1 MSSSS
6 IASFAD
12 AYAYE
17 VVHSEAAMLV
27 TTKGEFLAELTEV
40 DLPTLRLRCG
50 RENLSRIFH
59 FSVPAKRV
67 LLYFLTGS
75 SQPAIYFDGR
85 ELSAGEIV
93 FCAPGT
99 THHDWTV
106 APCAWG
112 SISLTADDLAA
123 AGSAVL
129 GRDMDLASV
138 MNLVRPDPV
147 HSSRLM
153 KLHAAAERL
162 ARLKPNILA
171 RSEVARGLEQ
181 ALIYAMIK
189 SLSEGTSI
197 KTGRAVQHHAKI
209 IDRFE
214 TLLEVNRDRP
224 LYLAEIC
231 VATGVSERTLRVCC
245 HEYLGM
251 GPIEYLHLRRMHL
264 ARRAL
269 VHAEPT
275 SSTVTEIA
283 TGFGF
288 WELGRFSV
296 EYRALFGESPSTS
309 LRHWPDGPKGSNAPR
324 LGGRERSSSK
334 LEMQARETIAAST
347 YPRVTAS
354 RASRLARIV
363 ERPC

>member
-1 MSSSS
+1 VSSSS
-6 IASFAD
+6 IAGFAD

-17 VVHSEAAMLV
+17 AVHSEADIFV

-67 LLYFLTGS
+67 LLYFLSGS
-75 SQPAIYFDGR
+75 SQPAIYVDGR
-85 ELSAGEIV
+85 ELSAGEIMV
-93 FCAPGT
+93 CAPGT

-106 APCAWG
+106 APCGWG

-129 GRDMDLASV
+129 GRDLDLASV
-138 MNLVRPDPV
+138 MDLVRPDPV

-153 KLHAAAERL
+153 NLHAAAERL

-189 SLSEGTSI
+189 SLSEGTSVE
-197 KTGRAVQHHAKI
+197 KSRGAEHHSRVI
-209 IDRFE
+209 ERFE
-214 TLLEVNRDRP
+214 ALLAANRGHP

-245 HEYLGM
+245 NEHLGM
-251 GPIEYLHLRRMHL
+251 GPIEYLRLRRMHL

-269 VHAEPT
+269 VLADPT
-275 SSTVTEIA
+275 SSTVTQIA
-283 TGFGF
+283 TGLGF

-296 EYRALFGESPSTS
+296 EYRTLFGESPSVS
-309 LRHWPDGPKGSNAPR
+309 LHHRSDRPKGTNSVPLPLPPR
-324 LGGRERSSSK
+324 I
-334 LEMQARETIAAST
+334 QAKHVNCAC
-347 YPRVTAS
+347 
-354 RASRLARIV
+354 RA
-363 ERPC
+363 